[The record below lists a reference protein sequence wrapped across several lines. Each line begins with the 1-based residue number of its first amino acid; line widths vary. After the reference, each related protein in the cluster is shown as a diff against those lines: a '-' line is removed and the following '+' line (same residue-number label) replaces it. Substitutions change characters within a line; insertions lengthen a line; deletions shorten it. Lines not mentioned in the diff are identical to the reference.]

1 MLGYGRTMTKG
12 EILFVDDEEPMRIAV
27 GQWLGLAGFQV
38 TAHDRADKALAALK
52 ADFAGVLVSDVRMPG
67 MDGFAALARVMDIDP
82 DIPVIL
88 VTGHGDIP
96 LAVEAMKKG
105 AYDFIEKPFE
115 PERLAEAVARASE
128 KRRLV
133 LENRRL
139 KGALSGSG
147 DMALRLRGSS
157 PAMAAVRA
165 LVAELAAV
173 PLNVM
178 VLGETGC
185 GKELVAR
192 CLHDFGP
199 RAAKP
204 FVAVNCAAIPETMF
218 ETEFFGH
225 EAGAF
230 TGSVQRRAGKLEH
243 ADGGTLFLDEIESM
257 PLALQAK
264 LLRALQEQCVEPL
277 GGNRVVAVDV
287 RVVTAAKLDLLDEVK
302 AGRFREDLYYRLHV
316 AEIRLP
322 PLRERREDIPGL
334 FELFAARAAAAQGRA
349 VPPLGGEGLAVLLA
363 HDWPGNVR
371 ELRNEAERF
380 ALGLGLR
387 RMEGASAMDGAE
399 GLHGAV
405 AAFERARIEAAFV
418 QAQGDVAEV
427 MRLLDLPR
435 RTLNE
440 KMAKY
445 GIDRRR
451 YLP

>member
-1 MLGYGRTMTKG
+1 MSKG
-12 EILFVDDEEPMRIAV
+12 DVLFVDDEEPMRIAV
-27 GQWLGLAGFQV
+27 GQWLGLAGFAV
-38 TAHDRADKALAALK
+38 SVHARADKALAGLSP
-52 ADFAGVLVSDVRMPG
+52 DFPGVLVTDVRMRG
-67 MDGFAALARVMDIDP
+67 MDGFGALDAVLAVDAQ
-82 DIPVIL
+82 IPVIM

-96 LAVEAMKKG
+96 LAVEAMRKG

-115 PERLAEAVARASE
+115 PERLAEAVGRACE

-139 KGALSGSG
+139 NAVGQGG
-147 DMALRLRGSS
+147 DMELRLRGRSR
-157 PAMAAVRA
+157 AMAEVRA
-165 LVAELAAV
+165 KVLELAAL

-178 VLGETGC
+178 ILGETGC

-199 RAAKP
+199 RAGRP

-218 ETEFFGH
+218 ESEFFGH

-230 TGSVQRRAGKLEH
+230 TGSMQRRAGKLEH

-264 LLRALQEQCVEPL
+264 LLRALQERCVEPL
-277 GGNRVVAVDV
+277 GGNRVVPVDV
-287 RVVTAAKLDLLDEVK
+287 RVVTAAKADLPAEVR
-302 AGRFREDLYYRLHV
+302 AGRFREDLYYRLQV

-322 PLRERREDIPGL
+322 PLRERAEDVPEL
-334 FELFAARAAAAQGRA
+334 FEMFAARAAQSQGRT
-349 VPPLGGEGLAVLLA
+349 PPVLGAEAAAALAV
-363 HDWPGNVR
+363 HPWPGNVR

-380 ALGLGLR
+380 GLGLGLR
-387 RMEGASAMDGAE
+387 AALAAPAGDHGAE
-399 GLHGAV
+399 GLQGAV
-405 AAFERARIEAAFV
+405 AAFERGRIEAAFRE
-418 QAQGDVAEV
+418 AKGDVSEV

-451 YLP
+451 FLE

>member
-1 MLGYGRTMTKG
+1 MSAGQ
-12 EILFVDDEEPMRIAV
+12 ILFVDDEEPMRIAV
-27 GQWLGLAGFQV
+27 KQWLGLAGFDV
-38 TAHDRADKALAALK
+38 TVLARPEGALGRLSR
-52 ADFAGVLVSDVRMPG
+52 DFPGILVSDVRMPG
-67 MDGFAALARVMDIDP
+67 LDGIGLLKAAQAQDP
-82 DIPVIL
+82 DLPVIL

-96 LAVEAMKKG
+96 LAVEAMREG
-105 AYDFIEKPFE
+105 AYDFIEKPFA
-115 PERLAEAVARASE
+115 PERLAQAVGRACE

-139 KGALSGSG
+139 RALGAGD
-147 DMALRLRGSS
+147 DMARRLIGPSQ
-157 PAMAAVRA
+157 AMENVRA
-165 LVAELAAV
+165 QVRELAPL
-173 PLNVM
+173 PLNV
-178 VLGETGC
+178 VIFGDTGC

-192 CLHDFGP
+192 CLHDCGP
-199 RAAKP
+199 RAARP

-218 ETEFFGH
+218 ESEFFGH

-230 TGSVQRRAGKLEH
+230 TGAAQRRAGKVEH
-243 ADGGTLFLDEIESM
+243 AHGGTLFLDEVESM

-264 LLRALQEQCVEPL
+264 LLRVLQERCIEPL
-277 GGNRVVAVDV
+277 GGNRTIPVDL
-287 RVVTAAKLDLLDEVK
+287 RVITAAKADLLAEVR

-322 PLRERREDIPGL
+322 PLAERREDIVAL
-334 FELFAARAAAAQGRA
+334 FESFAALAANAHGRT
-349 VPPLGGEGLAVLLA
+349 PPTLTEGNVQALLA

-387 RMEGASAMDGAE
+387 AAAP
-399 GLHGAV
+399 V
-405 AAFERARIEAAFV
+405 AAEAQGDGLQASVALFERQRIEAAFI

-451 YLP
+451 FLG

>member
-1 MLGYGRTMTKG
+1 MKSGTV
-12 EILFVDDEEPMRIAV
+12 LFVDDEEPMRIAV
-27 GQWLGLAGFQV
+27 GQWLGLAGFEV
-38 TAHDRADKALAALK
+38 VPHARPDAALARLGRG
-52 ADFAGVLVSDVRMPG
+52 FAGILVTDVRMPG
-67 MDGFAALARVMDIDP
+67 KDGFSVLAAVQAIDP
-82 DIPVIL
+82 DLPVIM

-96 LAVEAMKKG
+96 LAVEAMRQG

-115 PERLAEAVARASE
+115 PERLADAVRRACE

-139 KGALSGSG
+139 HALGGAEIAG
-147 DMALRLRGSS
+147 RLMGVSR
-157 PAMAAVRA
+157 AMEAVRA
-165 LVAELAAV
+165 QVLDLAAM
-173 PLNVM
+173 PLNV
-178 VLGETGC
+178 VILGETGC

-199 RAAKP
+199 RATRP

-218 ETEFFGH
+218 ESEFFGH

-230 TGSVQRRAGKLEH
+230 TGSLQRRAGRIEH
-243 ADGGTLFLDEIESM
+243 ADGGTLFLDEVESM

-264 LLRALQEQCVEPL
+264 LLRVLQEKCVEPL
-277 GGNRVVAVDV
+277 GSNRVVPVDV
-287 RVVTAAKLDLLDEVK
+287 RVVTAAKADLLAEAK
-302 AGRFREDLYYRLHV
+302 SGAFREDLYYRLHV

-322 PLRERREDIPGL
+322 PLRERREDVMVL
-334 FELFAARAAAAQGRA
+334 FETFAARAAQAQGRT
-349 VPPLGGEGLAVLLA
+349 PPRLEAGDLRALME

-371 ELRNEAERF
+371 ELRNQAERF
-380 ALGLGLR
+380 GLGLGLR
-387 RMEGASAMDGAE
+387 LSAPATATAEESGLQAS
-399 GLHGAV
+399 V

-418 QAQGDVAEV
+418 QARGDVAEV

-440 KMAKY
+440 KMARH

-451 YLP
+451 FLP